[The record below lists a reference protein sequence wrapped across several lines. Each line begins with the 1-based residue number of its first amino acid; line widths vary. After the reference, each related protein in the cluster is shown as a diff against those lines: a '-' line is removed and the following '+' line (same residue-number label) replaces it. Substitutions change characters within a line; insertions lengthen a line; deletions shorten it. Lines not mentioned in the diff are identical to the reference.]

1 MPLHKM
7 AAFGVAGV
15 LAAFGGAGIAQT
27 LLDGNSTPARPA
39 ATTAA
44 PGTTRDVVD
53 DTTARKVYESAH
65 PSVAFISAASQQG
78 EATGS
83 GFVVSSDG
91 LVVTNDHV
99 IDGAQQVTARI
110 GAGTTDYPAT
120 VVGVDPSKDL
130 ALLRVDTGGAK
141 LQPLPIADSGQVGV
155 GDNVYAIGNP
165 YGLDDTLTTGIVSA
179 LDRDIQA
186 PDGSTI
192 SGVIQ
197 TDAAINPGNSGGP
210 LLDAQGRLIGV
221 NSQIASGGGG
231 GNVGIGFAIPS
242 STVKQF
248 LDNPPAPQDQAQP
261 ESPDQT
267 SPEDLGALLGI
278 S

>member
-1 MPLHKM
+1 
-7 AAFGVAGV
+7 
-15 LAAFGGAGIAQT
+15 
-27 LLDGNSTPARPA
+27 
-39 ATTAA
+39 
-44 PGTTRDVVD
+44 
-53 DTTARKVYESAH
+53 VYDSAH
-65 PSVAFISAASQQG
+65 PSVAFISAASQEGQ
-78 EATGS
+78 ATGS

-179 LDRDIQA
+179 LDRDIQS

-210 LLDAQGRLIGV
+210 LLDSQGRLIGV

-248 LDNPPAPQDQAQP
+248 LDNPPAPQDQAQQ

>member
-1 MPLHKM
+1 MPLHKL
-7 AAFGVAGV
+7 AAFGAAGV
-15 LAAFGGAGIAQT
+15 LAAFGGAGIAQV
-27 LLDGNSTPARPA
+27 LLDGHSTPTTP

-44 PGTTRDVVD
+44 PSTTRNVVD
-53 DTTARKVYESAH
+53 DTTARTVYDGAH
-65 PSVAFISAASQQG
+65 DSTAFITAASQQG

-91 LVVTNDHV
+91 LVVTNEHV
-99 IDGAQQVTARI
+99 IDGAQQVTVRL
-110 GAGTTDYPAT
+110 GASTTDHPAT
-120 VVGVDPSKDL
+120 VVGVDASKDL

-141 LQPLPIADSGQVGV
+141 LKPLKLADSGQVGV
-155 GDNVYAIGNP
+155 GDPVYAIGNP

-179 LDRDIQA
+179 LNRDIQS

-210 LLDAQGRLIGV
+210 LLDAQGDVVGV

-242 STVKQF
+242 STVKEF
-248 LDNPPAPQDQAQP
+248 LDNPPAPQDQGQQQ
-261 ESPDQT
+261 SPDQI
-267 SPEDLGALLGI
+267 SPDDLGALLGI